1 MAADD
6 KRGGGLYD
14 IEPRRSIFAAL
25 WFRVILVLIVV
36 GVIGA
41 LAVPYVLD
49 VVNPPGVKP
58 AVVPKPAA
66 PGAATP
72 APPRSVAPAPAQ
84 ARAPAAPPAPN
95 PPAVAPAPTPAPAAQ
110 PATTDEKQAERPT
123 TTKPAKQTARRVAKA
138 TATPVAPARGAYWVQ
153 VGAFKDL
160 ESAKRLAARLRDQNY
175 PVEES
180 STGGPTRHNPG
191 NTPAAPPGGDA
202 GSDKYDVFVGGA
214 ALADVTA
221 KLSAKGLTTEPA
233 RDGSVGRRRRGAVQ
247 GPGRHGSEGPGAP
260 VRRGGFPGEHA
271 RGEPG
276 RRRAPPRAGRA
287 LPGSRRRD
295 LGAEGAR
302 GQGLQALSREEVR
315 RHRDEERSG
324 QCRRGPRA
332 LQAPVVIGR
341 RVRLRHHLP
350 LLRAG

>member
-66 PGAATP
+66 P
-72 APPRSVAPAPAQ
+72 
-84 ARAPAAPPAPN
+84 ARA
-95 PPAVAPAPTPAPAAQ
+95 
-110 PATTDEKQAERPT
+110 K
-123 TTKPAKQTARRVAKA
+123 
-138 TATPVAPARGAYWVQ
+138 
-153 VGAFKDL
+153 
-160 ESAKRLAARLRDQNY
+160 
-175 PVEES
+175 
-180 STGGPTRHNPG
+180 PG
-191 NTPAAPPGGDA
+191 NTRAAPPGGDA

-233 RDGSVGRRRRGAVQ
+233 RDGVVVRPSLPLRDAVALSKDLAAMGLKVQ
-247 GPGRHGSEGPGAP
+247 
-260 VRRGGFPGEHA
+260 VRRSGAAASPASTPAANPGG
-271 RGEPG
+271 
-276 RRRAPPRAGRA
+276 
-287 LPGSRRRD
+287 D
-295 LGAEGAR
+295 
-302 GQGLQALSREEVR
+302 GL
-315 RHRDEERSG
+315 H
-324 QCRRGPRA
+324 
-332 LQAPVVIGR
+332 
-341 RVRLRHHLP
+341 RVRVGP
-350 LLRAG
+350 YPDRAAATSALKELEAKGYKPFLARR

>member
-14 IEPRRSIFAAL
+14 VEPRRSIFAAL

-66 PGAATP
+66 PAVATP
-72 APPRSVAPAPAQ
+72 APPPALAPAPAQ
-84 ARAPAAPPAPN
+84 APAPAEPPAPK

-110 PATTDEKQAERPT
+110 PATTEEKQAERPT

-233 RDGSVGRRRRGAVQ
+233 RDGVVVRPSLPLRDAVALSKDLAAMGLKVQ
-247 GPGRHGSEGPGAP
+247 
-260 VRRGGFPGEHA
+260 VRRSGAAASPASTPAANPGG
-271 RGEPG
+271 
-276 RRRAPPRAGRA
+276 
-287 LPGSRRRD
+287 D
-295 LGAEGAR
+295 
-302 GQGLQALSREEVR
+302 GL
-315 RHRDEERSG
+315 H
-324 QCRRGPRA
+324 
-332 LQAPVVIGR
+332 
-341 RVRLRHHLP
+341 RVRVGP
-350 LLRAG
+350 YPDRAAATSALKELEAKGYKPFLARR

>member
-14 IEPRRSIFAAL
+14 VEPRRSIFAAL

-58 AVVPKPAA
+58 AVVP
-66 PGAATP
+66 
-72 APPRSVAPAPAQ
+72 
-84 ARAPAAPPAPN
+84 
-95 PPAVAPAPTPAPAAQ
+95 
-110 PATTDEKQAERPT
+110 
-123 TTKPAKQTARRVAKA
+123 KA

-191 NTPAAPPGGDA
+191 NTPAAPPGGDV

-233 RDGSVGRRRRGAVQ
+233 RDGVVVRPSLPLRDAVALSKDLAAMGLKVQ
-247 GPGRHGSEGPGAP
+247 
-260 VRRGGFPGEHA
+260 VRRSGAAASPASTPAANPGG
-271 RGEPG
+271 
-276 RRRAPPRAGRA
+276 
-287 LPGSRRRD
+287 D
-295 LGAEGAR
+295 
-302 GQGLQALSREEVR
+302 GL
-315 RHRDEERSG
+315 H
-324 QCRRGPRA
+324 
-332 LQAPVVIGR
+332 
-341 RVRLRHHLP
+341 RVRVGP
-350 LLRAG
+350 YPDRAAATSALKELEATGYNPFLARR

>member
-14 IEPRRSIFAAL
+14 VEPRRSIFAAL

-66 PGAATP
+66 PAVATP
-72 APPRSVAPAPAQ
+72 APPPPLAPK
-84 ARAPAAPPAPN
+84 

-110 PATTDEKQAERPT
+110 PATTEEKQAERPT

-202 GSDKYDVFVGGA
+202 GADKYDVFVGG
-214 ALADVTA
+214 
-221 KLSAKGLTTEPA
+221 
-233 RDGSVGRRRRGAVQ
+233 
-247 GPGRHGSEGPGAP
+247 
-260 VRRGGFPGEHA
+260 
-271 RGEPG
+271 
-276 RRRAPPRAGRA
+276 
-287 LPGSRRRD
+287 
-295 LGAEGAR
+295 
-302 GQGLQALSREEVR
+302 
-315 RHRDEERSG
+315 
-324 QCRRGPRA
+324 
-332 LQAPVVIGR
+332 
-341 RVRLRHHLP
+341 
-350 LLRAG
+350 

>member
-66 PGAATP
+66 PAVATP
-72 APPRSVAPAPAQ
+72 APPPALAPAPAQ
-84 ARAPAAPPAPN
+84 ATAPAQPPAPK
-95 PPAVAPAPTPAPAAQ
+95 PPAVTPAPTPAPAAQ
-110 PATTDEKQAERPT
+110 PATTEEKQAEGPT
-123 TTKPAKQTARRVAKA
+123 TTKSAKQTARRVARA
-138 TATPVAPARGAYWVQ
+138 APTPVAPARGAYWVQ

-175 PVEES
+175 SVEES
-180 STGGPTRHNPG
+180 STGAPTRQNPG
-191 NTPAAPPGGDA
+191 STPVAPPPGGDA
-202 GSDKYDVFVGGA
+202 GADKYDVFVGGA

-233 RDGSVGRRRRGAVQ
+233 R
-247 GPGRHGSEGPGAP
+247 
-260 VRRGGFPGEHA
+260 
-271 RGEPG
+271 
-276 RRRAPPRAGRA
+276 
-287 LPGSRRRD
+287 
-295 LGAEGAR
+295 
-302 GQGLQALSREEVR
+302 
-315 RHRDEERSG
+315 
-324 QCRRGPRA
+324 
-332 LQAPVVIGR
+332 
-341 RVRLRHHLP
+341 
-350 LLRAG
+350 